1 MCLASQ
7 GFILIDDEV
16 SGEIPETSIDVSN
29 FFMGY
34 GPVAGPNFEH
44 TLGRRRT
51 PHCCQTSLDP
61 FQYASLRGYDLF
73 LSVGALVK
81 RPEFLG
87 FLGDVAAW
95 PPLGLAV
102 PRTLLARADQ
112 VIE

>member
-51 PHCCQTSLDP
+51 PTAARPHSTPS
-61 FQYASLRGYDLF
+61 SM
-73 LSVGALVK
+73 LV
-81 RPEFLG
+81 
-87 FLGDVAAW
+87 
-95 PPLGLAV
+95 
-102 PRTLLARADQ
+102 
-112 VIE
+112 